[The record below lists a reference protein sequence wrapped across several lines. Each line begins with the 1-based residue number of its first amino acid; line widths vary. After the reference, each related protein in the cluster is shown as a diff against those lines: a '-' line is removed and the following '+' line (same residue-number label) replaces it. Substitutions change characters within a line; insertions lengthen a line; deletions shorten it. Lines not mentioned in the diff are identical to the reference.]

1 MDHKTSKL
9 FFLVQKKLLHCHLLL
24 SIEKCKQAYCFNVI
38 WGDSYFPTHKSFR
51 PNLTAL
57 YSNLTLV
64 FLFRSEGW
72 KYLLREVVSNEFFNK
87 KASASV
93 LMLQHQSDINNQHFI
108 ILGRILILFAW
119 KLFSLAGSFG
129 HLGHF
134 GEDKTK
140 PIFFVL

>member
-1 MDHKTSKL
+1 M
-9 FFLVQKKLLHCHLLL
+9 
-24 SIEKCKQAYCFNVI
+24 
-38 WGDSYFPTHKSFR
+38 THKSFR

-72 KYLLREVVSNEFFNK
+72 KYLLREVVIMNFSISK
-87 KASASV
+87 
-93 LMLQHQSDINNQHFI
+93 HHYQSDISNQHFI
-108 ILGRILILFAW
+108 ILGKILILFAG
-119 KLFSLAGSFG
+119 KVFSLAGSFG

-140 PIFFVL
+140 PILFAL